1 MIAMPT
7 KSGRDIPRPTHLTSP
22 LSFPFP
28 KIPILFLAPS
38 LCYFP
43 SHPIFASRRPRVMFY
58 FPPPPPPPRLKRP
71 LYFICFLCPLFD
83 APLTT
88 INIRKGGQRTPPWS
102 CYGLT
107 AIPSREEALPL
118 LPPQTLPPTPAQTLA
133 VVAAV
138 ARIQRRRQQGGAVS
152 LKVRAAPHVA
162 VALRLVG

>member
-58 FPPPPPPPRLKRP
+58 FPP
-71 LYFICFLCPLFD
+71 
-83 APLTT
+83 A
-88 INIRKGGQRTPPWS
+88 
-102 CYGLT
+102 
-107 AIPSREEALPL
+107 
-118 LPPQTLPPTPAQTLA
+118 
-133 VVAAV
+133 
-138 ARIQRRRQQGGAVS
+138 S
-152 LKVRAAPHVA
+152 LKTPT
-162 VALRLVG
+162 LLFLLFMPSF